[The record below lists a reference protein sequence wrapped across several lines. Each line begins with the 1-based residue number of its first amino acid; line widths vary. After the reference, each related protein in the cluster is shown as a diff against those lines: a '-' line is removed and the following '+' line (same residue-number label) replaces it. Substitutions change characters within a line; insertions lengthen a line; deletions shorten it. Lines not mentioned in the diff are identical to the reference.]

1 MARLATD
8 VGPEAKLELSAAER
22 EILAEEVGAFAGTMK
37 DPDTRERYAQLGAA
51 VQQGTVP
58 PHLVGLLETMLELV
72 LQTQRVR
79 RQHGPDAEQALLR
92 LFHRTPRG
100 ASLAQAARD
109 VNAALEA
116 LHGQT
121 LGSLTFTPTPRGHR
135 LVIDTAHCSLTLA
148 IDRAGVRVERME
160 TGA

>member
-1 MARLATD
+1 LATPATD
-8 VGPEAKLELSAAER
+8 VGPGAELELSSSER
-22 EILAEEVGAFAGTMK
+22 EVLAEEVGVFARTLK

-58 PHLVGLLETMLELV
+58 PHVVGLLETMLELV

-79 RQHGPDAEQALLR
+79 RQHGPEAEQALLR

-100 ASLAQAARD
+100 AALEQAARE
-109 VNAALEA
+109 VNAALAA
-116 LHGQT
+116 LRGHV
-121 LGSLTFTPTPRGHR
+121 LESLTFSPTPRGHN

-148 IDRAGVRVERME
+148 IDRAGVRVERLE